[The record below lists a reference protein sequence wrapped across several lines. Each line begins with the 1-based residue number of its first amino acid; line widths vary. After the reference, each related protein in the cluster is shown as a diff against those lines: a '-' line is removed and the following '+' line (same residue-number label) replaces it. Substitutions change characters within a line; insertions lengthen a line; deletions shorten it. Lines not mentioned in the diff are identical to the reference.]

1 MSSIATGLLAFGCVF
16 GAGLLGML
24 LQAVLPKHHLSPDT
38 KDLVRL
44 AMGLVSTMTALVL
57 GLLVAS
63 AKGAYDAQRTG
74 VSEMAAKVAFLD
86 RLLATYGTETT
97 EARAVLR
104 DAVGVALAR
113 VWPEKKS
120 GTPHLIPNT
129 SHGPALHEAIQK
141 LSPQS
146 EAQRSLKSQAVA
158 TAMELARM
166 QWLLFEQTGTSIST
180 ILLAIVILWLA
191 LLFLSFGMFAPTNTT
206 AIATLMVAAF
216 SVSAAL
222 FLVLELDRP
231 FRGLIEIS
239 NEPILKA
246 LNYLGH

>member
-1 MSSIATGLLAFGCVF
+1 MNPIVIGLLVFVCVF

-24 LQAVLPKHHLSPDT
+24 LRAVLPRHHLSPDT
-38 KDLVRL
+38 KEAVHL
-44 AMGLVSTMTALVL
+44 AMGLVATMTALVL

-63 AKGAYDAQRTG
+63 AKGAWDAQKTG
-74 VSEMAAKVAFLD
+74 VAEMAAKVAFLD
-86 RLLATYGTETT
+86 GVLATYGTETT

-104 DAVGVALAR
+104 DAVRAALAR

-120 GTPHLIPNT
+120 AAPQLGPDT
-129 SHGPALHEAIQK
+129 SRGPALYEAIQK

-146 EAQRSLKSQAVA
+146 DAQRSLKSQAA
-158 TAMELARM
+158 GTAMELAQMR
-166 QWLLFEQTGTSIST
+166 WLLFEQAGTSIST
-180 ILLAIVILWLA
+180 VLLAIVILWLA
-191 LLFLSFGMFAPTNTT
+191 LLFLSFGLFAPANTT
-206 AIATLMVAAF
+206 AIAALMVAAL

-222 FLVLELDRP
+222 LLILELDRP
-231 FRGLIEIS
+231 FVGLIEIS